1 MNEETEKKEIEIKP
15 EEDDEGDGD
24 ETSSEGSDHKSD
36 AQSRE
41 NSPRSHIGELLSN

>member
-1 MNEETEKKEIEIKP
+1 VNEVNENKEIEIKP

-36 AQSRE
+36 AISR
-41 NSPRSHIGELLSN
+41 